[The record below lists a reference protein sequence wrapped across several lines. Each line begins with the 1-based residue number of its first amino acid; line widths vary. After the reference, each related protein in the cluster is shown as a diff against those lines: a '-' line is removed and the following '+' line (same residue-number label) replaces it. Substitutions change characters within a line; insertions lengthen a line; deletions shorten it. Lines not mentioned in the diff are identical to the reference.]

1 MEWLKKLLEKHG
13 VGADLITAIM
23 ADTKD
28 TNYIPKERFDEVN
41 NSLKELKG
49 QLADR
54 DKQLKDLGDKVKD
67 NEELS
72 KQIKELQ
79 ENNKKVAADYE
90 AKIRNITLDSAITNL
105 LKDNKVKHPDLLIG
119 KFDREKLKINEDGT
133 IEGLEEQF
141 KPMKETYKDLFEQ
154 PVGGKSPNNSGGS
167 AGQESKDL
175 GTDIAKQRNSEI
187 KNPYESLWK

>member
-23 ADTKD
+23 GDTKD

-49 QLADR
+49 QIVDR
-54 DKQLKDLGDKVKD
+54 DKQLKDLGDKLKD

-79 ENNKKVAADYE
+79 DANKKNAGDYE
-90 AKIRNITLDSAITNL
+90 AKIRNMALDSAITNL
-105 LKDNKVKHPDLLIG
+105 LKDNKVKHPDLLVG
-119 KFDREKLKINEDGT
+119 KFDREKLKVKDDGT

-141 KPMKETYKDLFEQ
+141 NPMKETYKDLFEQ
-154 PVGGKSPNNSGGS
+154 TVGGRTPNNTGGSGSGGGLVNDLRS
-167 AGQESKDL
+167 ALAEKF
-175 GTDIAKQRNSEI
+175 N
-187 KNPYESLWK
+187 NN